1 MRRLATLA
9 LVWGLVSCGDEPA
22 PASRPKPAADTVFVV
37 ADSDA
42 VPVGTVRG
50 HVHFIGEAPTLPP
63 VALGASEGCG
73 ALRTTA
79 PSERLLVQDG
89 RIANVFLRV
98 KAGPAAADATV
109 PSEPVV
115 LDQKGCVFEPHVVV
129 VRVGQPLA
137 LHNSDPLVHNVNV
150 RSKRNES
157 SNRSVAPGAQGLQ
170 LVFESAESSIPVRCD
185 IHPWMQAFVH
195 VVDTPQFAL
204 TGADGTFELRG
215 LAPGDYEFELVHEWL
230 GRFSFRATVG
240 GERGLEAQLGLHA
253 PAP

>member
-1 MRRLATLA
+1 MTRRATLA
-9 LVWGLVSCGDEPA
+9 LVLGLAACGDEPA
-22 PASRPKPAADTVFVV
+22 PDSKLNTPPATVFIV
-37 ADSDA
+37 AESDG
-42 VPVGTVRG
+42 VPVATLRG
-50 HVHFIGEAPTLPP
+50 HVHLIGEAPNLPP
-63 VALGASEGCG
+63 VALGASDGCG

-79 PSERLLVQDG
+79 PSERLLVREA
-89 RIANVFLRV
+89 RIANVLLRV
-98 KAGPAAADATV
+98 KTGPPPAEAPV

-115 LDQKGCVFEPHVVV
+115 LDQKGCLFEPHVAV

-157 SNRSVAPGAQGLQ
+157 SNRSIAPGAQDLK

-204 TGADGTFELRG
+204 TGENGTFELTG
-215 LAPGDYEFELVHEWL
+215 LAPGDYEFELIHEWL
-230 GRFSFRATVG
+230 GRFSFRATLG
-240 GERGLEAQLGLHA
+240 SERGLEASLGLRV

>member
-1 MRRLATLA
+1 MKWTALLA
-9 LVWGLVSCGDEPA
+9 VGLVSCGDEPA
-22 PASRPKPAADTVFVV
+22 PTPEPARAATTFVV

-42 VPVGTVRG
+42 VAPGTLRG
-50 HVHFIGEAPTLPP
+50 HVHLIGEAPTLPP
-63 VALGASEGCG
+63 VALGASDGCG
-73 ALRTTA
+73 TLRSTA
-79 PSERLLVQDG
+79 PSERLIVHDA
-89 RIANVFLRV
+89 RIANVLLRV
-98 KAGPAAADATV
+98 KDGPAAADALV

-150 RSKRNES
+150 RAKRNES
-157 SNRSVAPGAQGLQ
+157 SNRSVAPGAKDLQ
-170 LVFESAESSIPVRCD
+170 LVFGSAESSIPVRCD
-185 IHPWMQAFVH
+185 IHPWMQAIVH

-204 TGADGTFELRG
+204 TGSDGTFELRG

-230 GRFSFRATVG
+230 GRFSFRATMRSD
-240 GERGLEAQLGLHA
+240 RGLDATLGVRV